1 MPKTREVKVKDLSE
15 LPLFLTIEN
24 IVNLMGFSRP
34 VVDKWFKEKDFPV
47 IDVGVYKV
55 CKFEFMDWLRMKYA
69 PNSRAISYSNLQQI
83 LEKVNL
89 VKNELEV
96 I

>member
-1 MPKTREVKVKDLSE
+1 MPKSRIVKVKELSE

-24 IVNLMGFSRP
+24 IVDLMGFSRP

-55 CKFEFMDWLRMKYA
+55 CKFEFMDWLRTKYA
-69 PNSRAISYSNLQQI
+69 PHSKSISYSNMQQI
-83 LEKVNL
+83 LEKIDL
-89 VKNELEV
+89 AKKELEV
-96 I
+96 S

>member
-1 MPKTREVKVKDLSE
+1 MPKAREVKIKELSE

-55 CKFEFMDWLRMKYA
+55 CKFEFMDWLRTKYA
-69 PNSRAISYSNLQQI
+69 PYSKAISYSNMQQI
-83 LEKVNL
+83 VEKINL
-89 VKNELEV
+89 AKKELEV
-96 I
+96 N